1 MKQQPDSRVRQ
12 TQTAKRK
19 YKAPR
24 LICYGD
30 VATVTRGSGGHVPDG
45 ASGTSK
51 PAHCW
56 IAEVIYGIDTPRTQL
71 IRTWLTECYQ
81 RREPWSLIVV
91 PLYRRFGERVAAFLG
106 RFPVF
111 KTLFCPVFDLG
122 VRRAHRDRAMSLLA
136 VVGASNEA
144 V

>member
-91 PLYRRFGERVAAFLG
+91 PLYRRFGLRIAPFL
-106 RFPVF
+106 R
-111 KTLFCPVFDLG
+111 
-122 VRRAHRDRAMSLLA
+122 S
-136 VVGASNEA
+136 
-144 V
+144 